1 MLVAADTHARNA
13 FELLNKIDLPF
24 MLCYTCVAINDQCVR
39 TDTNR
44 NMPDACVAST
54 FWAIIFL
61 GDSETN
67 IVSIKINHIVCVY
80 LISRV
85 NPT

>member
-1 MLVAADTHARNA
+1 MLVAAETHARNA
-13 FELLNKIDLPF
+13 FELLNKIDFPF

-61 GDSETN
+61 GDISAFGVTLVLLVPFEALETL
-67 IVSIKINHIVCVY
+67 V
-80 LISRV
+80 
-85 NPT
+85 